1 VSLEDTPIFVL
12 SRKQGEPAEENR
24 SAAPVPWPPR
34 RGPVQHPVTA
44 GVTRSHRRPP
54 VLPALRTVVSRFLI
68 ARVAGWPG
76 ARSPAGAAGRELHG
90 PAGAAL
96 CQVGQRSA
104 APGGRRP
111 FTSSTGCPR
120 ARHPSGRAAAN
131 LSATRL
137 LGATGRATAVL
148 RGRPPCVPGR
158 AGEKSARTLDP
169 VRLPGRSEALPDA
182 RQPLLGA
189 FALAGMPSGSRT
201 PTGTAGSGYPEERP
215 SRRERER
222 ACWRCVCP
230 RAAGCG
236 HHGATTADTP
246 VRRGFQGV
254 ERAGQ
259 KTRRASLLLGVRP
272 RRCLEQLAHQC
283 HELFIAHRGP
293 VHMLI
298 HVDAVPRLQDQ

>member
-1 VSLEDTPIFVL
+1 M
-12 SRKQGEPAEENR
+12 
-24 SAAPVPWPPR
+24 
-34 RGPVQHPVTA
+34 QHPVRA

-137 LGATGRATAVL
+137 LGASGTGVLPLAESAAAGGTCHSGAAGQTSMCSWQSRRKIRQDPRPGSASRSFRDPARRPTTA
-148 RGRPPCVPGR
+148 P
-158 AGEKSARTLDP
+158 
-169 VRLPGRSEALPDA
+169 RSP
-182 RQPLLGA
+182 